1 MIGARI
7 GIGLLSLVAAMPLRA
22 EPERERIAAERA
34 AANAQFVEQE
44 RECAQRFVVT
54 SCVEAAR
61 REQRTTL
68 TRLHRAELALD
79 EAARREAATRRR
91 QSVDDKAVVKDA
103 RASEPAGSNRRGAP
117 RAAPTPNPPATAQRH
132 GGGASS
138 PSIDERRAV
147 EQRSQA
153 EFDARASAA
162 QQHREAVERRNAE
175 RAAAGKVAA
184 PLPVPS
190 GASAP

>member
-1 MIGARI
+1 MLA
-7 GIGLLSLVAAMPLRA
+7 LVAAMPLRA
-22 EPERERIAAERA
+22 EPERDRIATERA
-34 AANAQFVEQE
+34 AANAHFAEQE

-61 REQRTTL
+61 REQRMTL

-79 EAARREAATRRR
+79 ETARREAATRRR
-91 QSVDDKAVVKDA
+91 QALNDKARVQDA
-103 RASEPAGSNRRGAP
+103 RASEPAGSARRTAP
-117 RAAPTPNPPATAQRH
+117 RAAPTANPPATAQGH
-132 GGGASS
+132 AGGASS
-138 PSIDERRAV
+138 PSGDERRAL
-147 EQRSQA
+147 EDHNKA
-153 EFDARASAA
+153 TFDAKARAA
-162 QQHREAVERRNAE
+162 QQHREAVERRNAQ